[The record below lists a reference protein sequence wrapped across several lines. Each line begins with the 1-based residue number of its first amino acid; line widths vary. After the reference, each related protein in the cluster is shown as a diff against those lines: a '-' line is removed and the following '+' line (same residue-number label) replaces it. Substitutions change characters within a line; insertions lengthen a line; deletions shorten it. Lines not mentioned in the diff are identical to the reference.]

1 MIELPLLEHQLSW
14 TRNSKVL
21 ANYMGHNASLA
32 KNGFLQKIKDLRESN
47 EDSLIDENAV
57 KTFSTKNLDD
67 TFLKSLFY

>member
-1 MIELPLLEHQLSW
+1 MEHQLSW

-32 KNGFLQKIKDLRESN
+32 NNGFLQKIKDLRESN
-47 EDSLIDENAV
+47 DDGKIDENAV